1 MPDIK
6 HVKAGEQAAIAL
18 IKANNADG
26 RTKDSSEHGQRISD
40 GIRLEGISLQAE
52 HAIVRKALMHI
63 ITKYHLEE
71 DAELAEFIAYYEA
84 VEAIKAQVREQENEH
99 PGQ

>member
-63 ITKYHLEE
+63 ITKYHLEPSNHLV
-71 DAELAEFIAYYEA
+71 DLIYEA
-84 VEAIKAQVREQENEH
+84 IILESNRN
-99 PGQ
+99 